1 MEGAAAQAEQQHR
14 HSRKSY
20 SIAAGAHIQQQ
31 QHRAMDAKAS
41 RRRRGGRTGEGEK
54 EEHTP
59 GRADDER
66 GHGGT
71 RQMHG
76 SARPGQAIPRQ
87 APQRP
92 AQLDTPL
99 VNTRASLEHRRRAAA
114 VAAETLG
121 ATGGSRMSRRRRI
134 RQIDADGSMRHRKTR
149 RTRPTAMAEAAG
161 VGRNKA
167 ATAEATT
174 ASQERRG

>member
-14 HSRKSY
+14 HSHKSY

-66 GHGGT
+66 GHGGHGGT

-121 ATGGSRMSRRRRI
+121 
-134 RQIDADGSMRHRKTR
+134 TR
-149 RTRPTAMAEAAG
+149 E
-161 VGRNKA
+161 GR
-167 ATAEATT
+167 
-174 ASQERRG
+174 G